1 MQQQAELIG
10 LKAMA
15 SRAIRFQ
22 VQFVIFD
29 FVFRLTTSAVEV
41 LVEHLGAGL
50 LHICHHKTGVDAL
63 LTDFY
68 FDHHAACARPCLGLV
83 ARRVKAGYLPSAGG
97 ISPLG
102 LLDHLT
108 RQCLQDGITRQASH
122 LMECGLRVDPLPHLG
137 IGEVAITAKDHQ
149 GVRPGVPQVGNQP
162 LQHCEPLRTREA
174 FRLENGRDEA
184 P

>member
-29 FVFRLTTSAVEV
+29 VVFRLTTSAVEV
-41 LVEHLGAGL
+41 LVDYLGACL
-50 LHICHHKTGVDAL
+50 PHICPHKAVVDAL
-63 LTDFY
+63 LTDLY
-68 FDHHAACARPCLGLV
+68 FDHHAACARPCLGWV
-83 ARRVKAGYLPSAGG
+83 ARRVKAGHLPSAGG

-108 RQCLQDGITRQASH
+108 SQLLQDGITRQTSH
-122 LMECGLRVDPLPHLG
+122 
-137 IGEVAITAKDHQ
+137 
-149 GVRPGVPQVGNQP
+149 
-162 LQHCEPLRTREA
+162 
-174 FRLENGRDEA
+174 
-184 P
+184 